1 LRIAT
6 IFMIGAGGGD
16 IYPFHNYYGPL
27 YSISWI
33 ISYPLVII
41 ATRALWTKIA
51 LGRAGLNQ
59 SPALSQP
66 GDVIG
71 SDARLASTRFPRF
84 RQGLASLGSWCSRR
98 VGKPHPRS

>member
-16 IYPFHNYYGPL
+16 INPFHNYYGPL

-33 ISYPLVII
+33 ISYPLLII
-41 ATRALWTKIA
+41 ATRGLWTRIVPR
-51 LGRAGLNQ
+51 RASVNQ
-59 SPALSQP
+59 GSGISQP
-66 GDVIG
+66 GNV
-71 SDARLASTRFPRF
+71 ARSKAMVETTRFLRF
-84 RQGLASLGSWCSRR
+84 RLGLASLKFWCSRL